1 MDLRPLLAL
10 VALATA
16 AFAQTPNPFRTTRPG
31 IKEVQVPF
39 SSLKATN
46 TFDVG
51 GHADWIAVS
60 DRSVWVATSEPNTV
74 QEIDPVA
81 NKIIAKVSVPGDPC
95 SGLALGFG
103 SLWVPL
109 CTTPPSLVRIEVDKK
124 IISATLPFGPAA
136 SEGGITVSSDS
147 VWLMTDL
154 NGTLARIDPATNRL
168 KQQIKVPRGSQN
180 MRALEGKIWVTNV
193 PENSVTPVD
202 AETGEVLPTIRVG
215 PNPHFLAVGESSIW
229 TLNQGDGTVTR
240 IDAKTRRVTETI
252 QAGLPGKGG
261 DICVGDG
268 ALWTTIF
275 SIPLGRIDAA
285 TNRVTR
291 QWTGPGGDSLG
302 CGERSLWLTD
312 YERGLLQRFEFEEL
326 SH

>member
-1 MDLRPLLAL
+1 MRPRFFLAIAVL
-10 VALATA
+10 VSIV
-16 AFAQTPNPFRTTRPG
+16 FAQSPNPFRATRPG

-39 SSLKATN
+39 SSLKATR
-46 TFDVG
+46 TFNVG

-74 QEIDPVA
+74 QEIDPLA
-81 NKIIAKVSVPGDPC
+81 NKIVAKISVAGEPC

-109 CTTPPSLVRIEVDKK
+109 CTTPPSLVRVDMDKK

-136 SEGGITVSSDS
+136 SEGSIAVGEDS
-147 VWLMTDL
+147 VWLVTDL

-168 KQQIKVPRGSQN
+168 KQLIKVQPGSQN
-180 MRALEGKIWVTNV
+180 MRVYKGKVWITSV
-193 PENSVTPVD
+193 PDNSVTPVD
-202 AETGEVLPTIRVG
+202 ASTGKVEAKIGVG
-215 PNPHFLAVGESSIW
+215 PNPRFLSVGGGSVW

-240 IDAKTRRVTETI
+240 IDAKTRRVTGTI

-261 DICVGDG
+261 DVCFGDG

-275 SIPLGRIDAA
+275 TIPLGRIEAA
-285 TNRVTR
+285 TNRVSR

-302 CGERSLWLTD
+302 CGDRSLWLTD
-312 YERGLLQRFEFEEL
+312 YERGLLQRFDYREL
-326 SH
+326 ER

>member
-1 MDLRPLLAL
+1 MDLRSYLALLAFAIP
-10 VALATA
+10 ALAQA
-16 AFAQTPNPFRTTRPG
+16 PNPFRATRPG

-39 SSLKATN
+39 SSLKAAN
-46 TFDVG
+46 TFNVG

-81 NKIIAKVSVPGDPC
+81 NKIVAKVLVSGEPC

-109 CTTPPSLVRIEVDKK
+109 CTTPPSLARVDIDKK

-136 SEGGITVSSDS
+136 SEGGIAASVDS
-147 VWLMTDL
+147 IWLVTDM

-180 MRALEGKIWVTNV
+180 MRTFEGKIWVTSM
-193 PENSVTPVD
+193 PDNSITSVD
-202 AETGEVLPTIRVG
+202 AESGEVLLSIRTG
-215 PNPHFLAVGESSIW
+215 PGPHFIAVGERSVW

-240 IDAKTRRVTETI
+240 IDAKTRVTETI
-252 QAGLPGKGG
+252 QTGLPGKGG
-261 DICVGDG
+261 DICFGEG
-268 ALWTTIF
+268 ALWTTTF
-275 SIPLGRIDAA
+275 SIPLGRIDTA

-291 QWTGPGGDSLG
+291 QWTGSGGDSLG
-302 CGERSLWLTD
+302 CGEQSLWLTD
-312 YERGLLQRFEFEEL
+312 YERGLLQRFDYGEL
-326 SH
+326 GR